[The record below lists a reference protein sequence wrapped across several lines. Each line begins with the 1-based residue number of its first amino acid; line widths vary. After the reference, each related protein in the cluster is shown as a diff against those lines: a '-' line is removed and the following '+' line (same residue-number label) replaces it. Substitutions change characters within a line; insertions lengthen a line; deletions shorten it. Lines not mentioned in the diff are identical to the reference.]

1 MALKYC
7 RYCGKQV
14 SDKAAACPH
23 CGSPVASGAAP
34 QSAEPAAVK
43 HSGNKTP
50 LIIAIAAV
58 LIAAIVGAVII
69 ITRNS
74 DNSSKVGKSDD
85 PANSL
90 LVLDPGNGK
99 DGSDGEN
106 NNAPKKF
113 NVELKVELEHN
124 EEFSTYPVD
133 VYVDDT
139 MLVTLLD
146 SDVYDQVLSL
156 EQGVHTI
163 AFKNNQYPDNDKYT
177 TELKETIT
185 DYTVLSYSLKRHN
198 TLRGG
203 IKAERKK

>member
-23 CGSPVASGAAP
+23 CGSPAAGGSAP
-34 QSAEPAAVK
+34 QSTAQADAEPK
-43 HSGNKTP
+43 PSGNKTP

-74 DNSSKVGKSDD
+74 DNSSKIGKSDD

-90 LVLDPGNGK
+90 LVFDSA
-99 DGSDGEN
+99 SDGPSGAN
-106 NNAPKKF
+106 NNEAKKY
-113 NVELKVELEHN
+113 NVEFKVELEHN

-133 VYVDDT
+133 VYVDGT

-146 SDVYDQVLSL
+146 SDVYDQTLSL

-163 AFKNNQYPDNDKYT
+163 TFKNNQSPDNDKYT

-185 DYTVLSYSLKRHN
+185 DNTVLSYSLKRHN